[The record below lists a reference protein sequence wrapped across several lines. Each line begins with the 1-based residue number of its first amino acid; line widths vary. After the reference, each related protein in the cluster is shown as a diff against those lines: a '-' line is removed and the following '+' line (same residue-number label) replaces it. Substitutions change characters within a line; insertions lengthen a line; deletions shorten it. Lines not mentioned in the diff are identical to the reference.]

1 VRNALT
7 GGNFVSQGKR
17 LSFGA
22 SIAPTF
28 FAFFGGIGGISRI
41 RHSISPSL
49 SWSYSPAG
57 TIPADYARAIGRPN
71 IRKTIASQ
79 TIQLTLS
86 QNFEA
91 KGRPAAGDTT
101 GVSARKFRLLNI
113 NTSSIGFDIEKA
125 KQPGQTGWTT
135 QNLQNTLA
143 SDLLPGFSFS
153 VSHNLWDGPVGL
165 KSSKFKPFL
174 ESVNAGFSITGRTFQ
189 QIGSALGLAK
199 RPAQETRDQRQ
210 PQVGVGGVPLPGD
223 LRRDLILNPNQM
235 YSRGSR
241 PFQTNITIDMS
252 RTRPIFSADG
262 VRQATTNRSSIG
274 LNTSFSPTRFW
285 GVTWATQYNATD
297 GKFES
302 QQISLSR
309 DLHEWRA
316 AFNFVKS
323 PNGNFAFFFSV
334 FLTDFTAI
342 KFDYNQT
349 TIRP

>member
-1 VRNALT
+1 V
-7 GGNFVSQGKR
+7 QGKR

-22 SIAPTF
+22 SISPTF
-28 FAFFGGIGGISRI
+28 FAFFRGFGGIARI

-49 SWSYSPAG
+49 SWNYSPPG
-57 TIPADYARAIGRPN
+57 SIPEDYARAIGQPN
-71 IRKTIASQ
+71 LRKTIASQ
-79 TIQLTLS
+79 NVQLTLT

-91 KGRPAAGDTT
+91 KGKQAASDTS
-101 GVSARKFRLLNI
+101 GANVRKFRLLSI
-113 NTSSIGFDIEKA
+113 TTSPIAFDIEKA
-125 KQPGQTGWTT
+125 KQVGQTGWTT
-135 QNLQNTLA
+135 QTLQNTLA

-153 VSHNLWDGPVGL
+153 VSHNLWDGPVGRS
-165 KSSKFKPFL
+165 SSKFKPFL
-174 ESVNAGFSITGRTFQ
+174 ESVNAGFAVTGHTFQ
-189 QIGSALGLAK
+189 SLGALIGLVK
-199 RPAQETRDQRQ
+199 RPPSDSGTPQ

-223 LRRDLILNPNQM
+223 LRRNLILNPNQM
-235 YSRGSR
+235 YSRGGR
-241 PFQTNITIDMS
+241 PFTSNITINIT
-252 RTRPIFSADG
+252 RTRPILG
-262 VRQATTNRSSIG
+262 PTGLPQASTNHSSIG

-302 QQISLSR
+302 QQIQLSR